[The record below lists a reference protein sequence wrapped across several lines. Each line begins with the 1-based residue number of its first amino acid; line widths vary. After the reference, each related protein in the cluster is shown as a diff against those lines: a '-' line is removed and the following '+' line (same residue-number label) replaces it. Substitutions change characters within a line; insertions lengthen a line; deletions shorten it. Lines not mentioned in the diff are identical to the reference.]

1 MRRSSPRRLRTQ
13 PQPSMPLSTI
23 TAASASSHSTPP
35 RSATA
40 LLRQTDCRQ
49 SVCVE
54 GAPRWSPTPTR
65 GSASNAADRERRL
78 MGALGRQRAAA
89 AQVALVG
96 HARGSLSASPPR
108 GTARTRK
115 RCCAHRRS
123 TCISCVAF
131 IDVVA
136 EPRPGVKNSTSGV
149 TLGLAW
155 LQSIDHRGRGPRPE
169 RFPKMAQCAETDL
182 QRPPEHARPFAE
194 EANITSV
201 ALTACAHGPPTSD
214 S

>member
-1 MRRSSPRRLRTQ
+1 MRRSSPRRLGTQ
-13 PQPSMPLSTI
+13 PQPSMPLSTF
-23 TAASASSHSTPP
+23 TAASASSRSTHRAALQPFYG
-35 RSATA
+35 SQTA
-40 LLRQTDCRQ
+40 VSL
-49 SVCVE
+49 CVQ

-65 GSASNAADRERRL
+65 ASASSAADRERRAI
-78 MGALGRQRAAA
+78 GALGRQRAAA
-89 AQVALVG
+89 AHVALVG

-149 TLGLAW
+149 TLGLAR

-169 RFPKMAQCAETDL
+169 RFPKMAQCGCRQKCPARTPVVRWLSDVAGA
-182 QRPPEHARPFAE
+182 HAR
-194 EANITSV
+194 
-201 ALTACAHGPPTSD
+201 L
-214 S
+214 